1 MNVTSTLKMS
11 FFLLNITVRYSSII
25 IGPRENERNVNLKI
39 TCTGT
44 QAQLHAR
51 NELMSATQVNASKAK
66 ETVVCPGRACLWQH
80 WQKLVAWIQ
89 LGIGMHRVPN
99 GGGGLGEEGTTSRK
113 LNMWGP
119 QSACFMGAW
128 LPTHVHMPMHL
139 GAWMLLVKMRQAC
152 TIAHVT

>member
-1 MNVTSTLKMS
+1 MS

-80 WQKLVAWIQ
+80 WQKLVA
-89 LGIGMHRVPN
+89 
-99 GGGGLGEEGTTSRK
+99 
-113 LNMWGP
+113 
-119 QSACFMGAW
+119 
-128 LPTHVHMPMHL
+128 
-139 GAWMLLVKMRQAC
+139 
-152 TIAHVT
+152 